1 MGKSCLYAFII
12 VAQCF
17 LIFALT
23 TIAFYNVALWGY
35 YKKDAGR
42 KPKTIGCIIWILCA
56 VMIIGLGFIKYPL
69 LNTNVFKNPV
79 YYLSSVSV
87 ISGSLCICII
97 FGLALRK
104 NNKITKMSRDNEL
117 EHLKYR
123 KWNKQLFK
131 QYQADND
138 QNSKVILRAIKKN
151 KWRGN
156 CNTVTYPSVFEFLGN
171 GKVYAMVPR
180 KYIYEMPGLLARRF
194 YKINDKYIFE
204 HIDAF
209 CLDEL
214 TAKEKGITI
223 YKEIGEKIIND
234 KLAACRDISNWRV
247 KNGNASKKQ

>member
-1 MGKSCLYAFII
+1 MEKICLYAVII

-35 YKKDAGR
+35 YAKDAGR
-42 KPKTIGCIIWILCA
+42 KPKIIGCLIWILCA

-69 LNTNVFKNPV
+69 LNTNVFKDPV
-79 YYLSSVSV
+79 FYLSSVSV

-104 NNKITKMSRDNEL
+104 NNKTTKISRDKEL

-123 KWNKQLFK
+123 KLNNKLFK
-131 QYQADND
+131 QYQAD
-138 QNSKVILRAIKKN
+138 QNSKVILHAIKKN
-151 KWRGN
+151 KWRDN
-156 CNTVTYPSVFEFLGN
+156 CNTEPYPSVFEFLGN

-180 KYIYEMPGLLARRF
+180 EYIYEMPGLLARRF

-204 HIDAF
+204 HMDAF

-214 TAKEKGITI
+214 SAKEKGIKI
-223 YKEIGEKIIND
+223 YLEND
-234 KLAACRDISNWRV
+234 KIT
-247 KNGNASKKQ
+247 K